1 MILITI
7 ETKYNIMIAHEGK
20 LKGAKLEWRGAG
32 IEIYKKG
39 HFGRKAYESAANLA
53 LNICLDRHIPT
64 TSLKKVKSCH
74 QHTETSGSASTKN
87 YGPLFANKRS

>member
-7 ETKYNIMIAHEGK
+7 ETKYNMIVAHEGK
-20 LKGAKLEWRGAG
+20 LRGAKLEWRGAG

-53 LNICLDRHIPT
+53 LNICIDRHIPT
-64 TSLKKVKSCH
+64 QSLRRQK
-74 QHTETSGSASTKN
+74 
-87 YGPLFANKRS
+87 